1 MTDVTTTQNPPT
13 ASGSVADAASHSRF
27 TRSITEGL
35 EAAAPPV
42 EAAPAVVRPAWKPPA
57 WTTKLWANKRVRYGG
72 LAFLLVAG
80 GLGAFFALRPVP
92 QPDYAE
98 DPMDDVLNYT
108 LLTDEFN
115 KLPID
120 KRLELLG
127 ELIQRIKMMSG
138 DDSALMAAFAA
149 SIDTDKLRKQL
160 EENASRLALDVWD
173 KYAIDYQAKGAEQR
187 DEYLDQTLLNMEK
200 MMETV
205 AGVSSD
211 KTDEQRLEE
220 ARKQAK
226 SDQDMLSKGEGP
238 TAGQLTRMADMMRN
252 RVGQHSA
259 PQQQQRGMQ
268 LMRDMT
274 RHLRGQD
281 AVTGKPL
288 PQGGG

>member
-1 MTDVTTTQNPPT
+1 VDAGGSAV
-13 ASGSVADAASHSRF
+13 ASSSRF
-27 TRSITEGL
+27 TRSITEGI
-35 EAAAPPV
+35 ETPAAPPTV
-42 EAAPAVVRPAWKPPA
+42 SGPVVLRKQWTPPA
-57 WTTKLWANKRVRYGG
+57 WARRGWDNRKLRYGA
-72 LAFLLVAG
+72 LALLVIVG
-80 GLGAFFALRPVP
+80 GIGAYFGLRPVP

-98 DPMDDVLNYT
+98 DPMDEVLDYT

-115 KLPID
+115 RLPVQ

-127 ELIQRIKMMSG
+127 ELIQRVKTMSA
-138 DDSALMAAFAA
+138 DDSSMMAAFAA
-149 SIDTDKLRKQL
+149 SINTGKLRKQL
-160 EENASRLALDVWD
+160 EENASRLALDAWD
-173 KYAIDYQAKGAEQR
+173 KYAQDYQGQAGDKRE
-187 DEYLDQTLLNMEK
+187 EYLDKTLVEMEK

-205 AGVSSD
+205 AGVTSD

-226 SDQDMLSKGEGP
+226 RDQDMLSKGEGP
-238 TAGQLTRMADMMRN
+238 TAGQLARMADLMRN
-252 RVGQHSA
+252 RVGQHSP

-288 PQGGG
+288 PAGGG

>member
-1 MTDVTTTQNPPT
+1 MSQTTSQPSPPHSHT
-13 ASGSVADAASHSRF
+13 AHLP
-27 TRSITEGL
+27 TERSILDGVVPAGQGG
-35 EAAAPPV
+35 AAEKQRAPRRSRR
-42 EAAPAVVRPAWKPPA
+42 APAWLARAWGNRR
-57 WTTKLWANKRVRYGG
+57 LRYGG
-72 LAFLLVAG
+72 LALVLIGG
-80 GLGAFFALRPVP
+80 GLAAFVALRPVP

-98 DPMDDVLNYT
+98 DPMDDVLGYT

-115 KLPID
+115 ALPVD

-127 ELIQRIKMMSG
+127 ELIQRVKTMSG
-138 DDSALMAAFAA
+138 DDSAMMAAFAA

-173 KYAIDYQAKGAEQR
+173 KYAIDYQGKPADQR
-187 DEYLDQTLLNMEK
+187 GDYLDQTLLNMEK

-211 KTDEQRLEE
+211 KTDEQRLAD
-220 ARKQAK
+220 ARRQAK
-226 SDQDMLSKGEGP
+226 RDQDRLSKGEGP
-238 TAGQLTRMADMMRN
+238 TGGQLARLADVMRN

-281 AVTGKPL
+281 PVTGKPT
-288 PQGGG
+288 QGG